1 MVKEDETCPE
11 AAAAHRSRRE
21 RERSTCPDATNV
33 CQGEGEEDQQ
43 TRTPAADA
51 GHRGAR
57 DDGSGQTSCYPR
69 LPDAIAP
76 SLASTPEFA
85 RRNSWCHAIEV
96 KIYIIKVGIYNSVT
110 CLHRVCFGSYNI
122 YGFRVVDKTV
132 VVIVDNQIVE
142 T

>member
-1 MVKEDETCPE
+1 VLKEDETCPE
-11 AAAAHRSRRE
+11 AATAHRSRRE

-96 KIYIIKVGIYNSVT
+96 KKLYNKSRY
-110 CLHRVCFGSYNI
+110 L
-122 YGFRVVDKTV
+122 
-132 VVIVDNQIVE
+132 
-142 T
+142 

>member
-1 MVKEDETCPE
+1 MLKEDETCPE
-11 AAAAHRSRRE
+11 AATAHRSRGE

-43 TRTPAADA
+43 TRTPASDA

-96 KIYIIKVGIYNSVT
+96 KN
-110 CLHRVCFGSYNI
+110 SYNKSRYLTILLLVYTESALAVII
-122 YGFRVVDKTV
+122 YMV
-132 VVIVDNQIVE
+132 
-142 T
+142 

>member
-1 MVKEDETCPE
+1 MLKEDETCPE
-11 AAAAHRSRRE
+11 AATAHRSRRE

-33 CQGEGEEDQQ
+33 CPGEGEEDQQ

-57 DDGSGQTSCYPR
+57 DDGSGQTTRYPR

-96 KIYIIKVGIYNSVT
+96 KYLYNKSRYFIILVLVYTESALAVIIYMV
-110 CLHRVCFGSYNI
+110 
-122 YGFRVVDKTV
+122 
-132 VVIVDNQIVE
+132 
-142 T
+142 

>member
-1 MVKEDETCPE
+1 VLKEDETCPE
-11 AAAAHRSRRE
+11 AATAHRSRRE

-33 CQGEGEEDQQ
+33 YPGEGEEDQQ

-57 DDGSGQTSCYPR
+57 DDGSGQTTVYPC

-96 KIYIIKVGIYNSVT
+96 KYLYNKSRYFIILVLVYTESALAVIIYMV
-110 CLHRVCFGSYNI
+110 
-122 YGFRVVDKTV
+122 
-132 VVIVDNQIVE
+132 
-142 T
+142 

>member
-1 MVKEDETCPE
+1 LKKDETCPE
-11 AAAAHRSRRE
+11 AATAHRSRRE

-43 TRTPAADA
+43 TVTPAADA

-57 DDGSGQTSCYPR
+57 DDGGGQASCYPR

-96 KIYIIKVGIYNSVT
+96 KYLYNKSRYLTILLLVYTESDLSVIIYMV
-110 CLHRVCFGSYNI
+110 
-122 YGFRVVDKTV
+122 
-132 VVIVDNQIVE
+132 
-142 T
+142 

>member
-1 MVKEDETCPE
+1 MKEDETCPE
-11 AAAAHRSRRE
+11 AATAHRSRRE

-43 TRTPAADA
+43 TRTPVADA

-69 LPDAIAP
+69 LPAAIAP

-96 KIYIIKVGIYNSVT
+96 KYLYNKSRYLTILLLVYTESALAVIIYMV
-110 CLHRVCFGSYNI
+110 
-122 YGFRVVDKTV
+122 
-132 VVIVDNQIVE
+132 
-142 T
+142 

>member
-1 MVKEDETCPE
+1 MLKEDETCPE
-11 AAAAHRSRRE
+11 AATAHRSRRE
-21 RERSTCPDATNV
+21 RERSTCPEATNV

-57 DDGSGQTSCYPR
+57 DDGSGQTTCYPR

-96 KIYIIKVGIYNSVT
+96 LYFYKNRYLTILLLVYTESV
-110 CLHRVCFGSYNI
+110 LA
-122 YGFRVVDKTV
+122 
-132 VVIVDNQIVE
+132 VILEMV
-142 T
+142 

>member
-1 MVKEDETCPE
+1 VLKEDETCPE

-33 CQGEGEEDQQ
+33 CPGEGEEDQQ

-57 DDGSGQTSCYPR
+57 DDGSGQTTRYPR

-96 KIYIIKVGIYNSVT
+96 KYLYNKSRYLTIMLLVYTESALAVIIYMV
-110 CLHRVCFGSYNI
+110 
-122 YGFRVVDKTV
+122 
-132 VVIVDNQIVE
+132 
-142 T
+142 